1 MSESEAGQI
10 GIAEIG
16 NTIPQPPRLRGDPVS
31 DLQAMNAWVGDLH
44 RTLAR
49 EANVVGTQ
57 RSILVVVNLLL
68 RRVATLEAAVSELLP
83 VAAKVKVESEQFDD
97 LPYMPGTVSGTYV
110 GAELAAAYDK
120 INQIIA
126 ILRNP

>member
-1 MSESEAGQI
+1 MSETGKI
-10 GIAEIG
+10 GVAEIG
-16 NTIPQPPRLRGDPVS
+16 NTIPQPPRLRGDPVA

-57 RSILVVVNLLL
+57 RNLLVVVNLLVQ
-68 RRVATLEAAVSELLP
+68 RVVALEATVGKLLP
-83 VAAKVKVESEQFDD
+83 VAAKVTTEAGQFDN
-97 LPYMPGTVSGTYV
+97 LPYMPGTVSGTYAA
-110 GAELAAAYDK
+110 AELAAAYDR